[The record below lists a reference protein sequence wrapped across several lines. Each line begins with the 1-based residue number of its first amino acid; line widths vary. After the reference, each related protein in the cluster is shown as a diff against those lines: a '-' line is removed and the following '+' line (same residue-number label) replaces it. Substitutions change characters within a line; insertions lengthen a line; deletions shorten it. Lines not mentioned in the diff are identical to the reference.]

1 MTDEEKENDRRIFQ
15 NEHIV
20 GRGRQTGMQ
29 NSLLKNREK
38 LLDEPGK
45 WHTTNFYHNK
55 TVMEG
60 SLSLRGRREIR
71 SGNVSDESWVGEEKL
86 DKYK

>member
-45 WHTTNFYHNK
+45 WQTTNFYHNK
-55 TVMEG
+55 TAMRLSWRAVYLSGVDGRLGLVM
-60 SLSLRGRREIR
+60 SQMNRG
-71 SGNVSDESWVGEEKL
+71 
-86 DKYK
+86 

>member
-29 NSLLKNREK
+29 NSLLKK
-38 LLDEPGK
+38 
-45 WHTTNFYHNK
+45 
-55 TVMEG
+55 
-60 SLSLRGRREIR
+60 S
-71 SGNVSDESWVGEEKL
+71 
-86 DKYK
+86 

>member
-29 NSLLKNREK
+29 NSLLKNRENYWMNQESGRQQISITIR
-38 LLDEPGK
+38 LRCACHGGQSISPG
-45 WHTTNFYHNK
+45 
-55 TVMEG
+55 
-60 SLSLRGRREIR
+60 
-71 SGNVSDESWVGEEKL
+71 
-86 DKYK
+86 